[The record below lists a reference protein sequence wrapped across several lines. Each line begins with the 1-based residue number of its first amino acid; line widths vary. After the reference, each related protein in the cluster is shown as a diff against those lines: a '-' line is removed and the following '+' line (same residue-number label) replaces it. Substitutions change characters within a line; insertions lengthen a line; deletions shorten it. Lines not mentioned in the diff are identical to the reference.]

1 MSHNLAPDQI
11 YKLCGDIVYNAK
23 SMMDRINRENTNA
36 KDMNQITHEIIDI
49 IERDT
54 AKREQTLQS
63 RYQASQTPR

>member
-11 YKLCGDIVYNAK
+11 YKLCGDIVYNTK

>member
-63 RYQASQTPR
+63 RYQTSQTPR